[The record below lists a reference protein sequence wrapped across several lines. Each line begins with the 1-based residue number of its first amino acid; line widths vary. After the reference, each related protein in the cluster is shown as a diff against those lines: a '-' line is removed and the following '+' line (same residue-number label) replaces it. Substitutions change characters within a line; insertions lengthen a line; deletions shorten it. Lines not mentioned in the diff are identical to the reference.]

1 MSDLLTQEQLRLKAE
16 FSRVMLEALIGGV
29 GVGLL
34 EEGFLIIAL
43 TSKFAPEL
51 MVEMLEHAKNQVKIH
66 TQLQ

>member
-43 TSKFAPEL
+43 TSKFSPEL
-51 MVEMLEHAKNQVKIH
+51 MAEMLEHAKNQVKIH
-66 TQLQ
+66 T